1 MMIPSD
7 RFRFQNAILFLSVL
21 TFLATVP
28 HAVEDFHYGV
38 PQKFGVPTSVAGLFL
53 GIGFAVQVVGIIGI
67 SRGKRWGLAVTLLV
81 GLGWLLGALFDH
93 FVDILSNVT
102 YREGLL
108 SRVLV
113 LLIIGLSAGVTLLSG
128 LALKQRV

>member
-1 MMIPSD
+1 MLIPPE

-38 PQKFGVPTSVAGLFL
+38 PQKFGVSASVAGLLL
-53 GIGFAVQVVGIIGI
+53 GIGYAVQVVGIIAV
-67 SRGKRWGLAVTLLV
+67 SRDKRWGLAVTLLV

-93 FVDILSNVT
+93 LVDIFSSQP
-102 YREGLL
+102 YREGLF